1 MIEILKII
9 AIALVVM
16 FTVLSA
22 KRLAD
27 NFNEWRYERKHRA
40 YLRAREECKKE
51 QERKFNK

>member
-9 AIALVVM
+9 AIVLIVM
-16 FTVLSA
+16 FTVLSV

-27 NFNEWRYERKHRA
+27 NFNEWWYEREYRA

-51 QERKFNK
+51 QERSKQ